1 MKKSTIILTI
11 SILFSQSLFSTNRK
25 NRHEGLKEALLTIL
39 RDKETDHSSFR
50 TAADKLSY
58 LLTADVA
65 EHLETVSI
73 PIETPLARMQGTLL
87 MYDIVLVPIMRSG
100 LALLHS
106 FMRMFETSRVGFIV
120 VQRDEKTA
128 LPHLFYSKMPEL
140 NNNTQI
146 IILEPMVATGGSV
159 LEALKII
166 TDMGVPNDR
175 IIIVSIVCATE
186 GLRRVQEEFPGV
198 THIYAAEDPQL
209 NARKYIV
216 PGLGDFGDRYF
227 GTV

>member
-1 MKKSTIILTI
+1 MNYTTFFLTI
-11 SILFSQSLFSTNRK
+11 TFIFSPLFTKQEKLHS
-25 NRHEGLKEALLTIL
+25 GMKEALLTIL
-39 RDKETDHSSFR
+39 RDKETDHTGFR
-50 TAADKLSY
+50 PAADKLSY
-58 LLTADVA
+58 LLAAEVA

-73 PIETPLARMQGTLL
+73 PIETPLARMHGTLL

-120 VQRDEKTA
+120 VQRDEATA
-128 LPHLFYSKMPEL
+128 LPHLFYAKMPQL
-140 NNNTQI
+140 NENTQI

-159 LEALKII
+159 IEALKII
-166 TDMGVPNDR
+166 TDMGIPNNR
-175 IIIVSIVCATE
+175 IIIVSIICASE
-186 GLRRVQEEFPGV
+186 GVKRVQELFPGV
-198 THIYAAEDPQL
+198 THIYAAQDPEL
-209 NARKYIV
+209 NTRKYIV